1 MIGNSCDLSPFTANG
16 VKAGRTRL
24 RSLWGL
30 PLYGFKIKAEERRP
44 TCWHRPTFVCMR
56 PLLPRPQLHL
66 AQQALSAGS
75 PTAPFWYCVRIESWW
90 LSSLRFKARRATAT
104 AGSSLPQMLPNQ
116 AEGHRFEG
124 SYLEL
129 SQRIVFEQKEIG
141 TIVIRTGLEAMRDRL
156 LQYFAIT
163 ALVLLASTV
172 VSIFASLRFQRII
185 SRPISE
191 LAATAKNVSRNKDF
205 SIRATAYSRDEIGQ
219 LVETFN
225 EMLSR
230 IQEQNLELKEAHD
243 QLELRVIDR
252 TAQLE
257 AVNKEL
263 EAFSYSVSHDLR
275 APLRSIDGFS
285 QALLED
291 YGDKLDPQ
299 GQDDLQRVRGATQRM
314 GQLIDDML
322 HLSRVT
328 RDEMCREELDISA
341 LVRMISTDLRTSEPK
356 RQADFAIAD
365 DIKANADARLVRIL
379 LENLLGNAWKFTS
392 KRQAAK
398 IEFGVD
404 CSNGNPVYFVRDDGA
419 GFDMAYADKLFGA
432 FQRLHSMT
440 EFKGTGIGL
449 ATVQRIA
456 ARHGGRVWAESK
468 VDKLHVSV
476 KGRVSTCRSSFES
489 RRDCLFSSTPRQ
501 AADALS
507 TAASCRR
514 RRSRGVVGRGC
525 ARRGRKRRGCI
536 GT

>member
-1 MIGNSCDLSPFTANG
+1 MRSLHDLSIKHKLTWLGVMSSGCALILACTAFVFYDVRNFYNDM
-16 VKAGRTRL
+16 VRDTSTQAKIIAYNSAATILFSDPHSATETLASLSTEPDIIVAGIYTRDGNL
-24 RSLWGL
+24 FAS
-30 PLYGFKIKAEERRP
+30 FI
-44 TCWHRPTFVCMR
+44 
-56 PLLPRPQLHL
+56 
-66 AQQALSAGS
+66 AGG
-75 PTAPFWYCVRIESWW
+75 
-90 LSSLRFKARRATAT
+90 ATAI
-104 AGSSLPQMLPNQ
+104 AGSSLPQVLTDQ
-116 AEGHRFEG
+116 SIGYRFEG

-141 TIVIRTGLEAMRDRL
+141 TIMIRTGLEAMRVRL

-163 ALVLLASTV
+163 VLVLIASTV
-172 VSIFASLRFQRII
+172 GSIFASLWFQRII

-191 LAATAKNVSRNKDF
+191 LAATAKDVSRGKDF

-314 GQLIDDML
+314 AQLIDDML

-341 LVRMISTDLRTSEPK
+341 LARMISIDLRTSEPE
-356 RQADFAIAD
+356 RQMDFEIAD

-392 KRQAAK
+392 KRQSAK

-432 FQRLHSMT
+432 FQRLHTMT

-468 VDKLHVSV
+468 VEQGATFYFTL
-476 KGRVSTCRSSFES
+476 
-489 RRDCLFSSTPRQ
+489 
-501 AADALS
+501 
-507 TAASCRR
+507 
-514 RRSRGVVGRGC
+514 
-525 ARRGRKRRGCI
+525 
-536 GT
+536 